1 MRRSSQAQGRPA
13 NIGSRRPLIQQIIP
27 RDHSPAPTVI
37 KRGEKYVPFDPVRG
51 PLPAGRANQSQ
62 PRPFRSMRS
71 ILAIFR
77 KELALELRTRIALHT
92 ILAFTGSSLLLIL
105 LTLRADQL
113 EADARSGLVW
123 IIILFAAMAG
133 MARSFVAETEQKTWH
148 LLRLHGRAG
157 DIFLGKLLYNTLFL
171 LGILTATF
179 LLYLLMMNQSVAYPG
194 YLSLALLLGATGLAS
209 VTTLTSAMIARADRR
224 GAIFSVLSIPLLV
237 PLLLILT
244 RVTRIALTGESDPEW
259 LNDLSALVGYGGAT
273 ITAGILLFDF
283 IWDE

>member
-1 MRRSSQAQGRPA
+1 
-13 NIGSRRPLIQQIIP
+13 
-27 RDHSPAPTVI
+27 
-37 KRGEKYVPFDPVRG
+37 
-51 PLPAGRANQSQ
+51 
-62 PRPFRSMRS
+62 MRS
-71 ILAIFR
+71 ILAIFQ
-77 KELALELRTRIALHT
+77 KDLALELRTRIALHT

-123 IIILFAAMAG
+123 IIILYAAMAG
-133 MARSFVAETEQKTWH
+133 MARSFVAETEQKTWDQ
-148 LLRLHGRAG
+148 LRLHGRASE
-157 DIFLGKLLYNTLFL
+157 IFLGKLLYNTLFL
-171 LGILTATF
+171 TGILTATF
-179 LLYLLMMNQSVAYPG
+179 LLYLLMMNQSVVHPG
-194 YLSLALLLGATGLAS
+194 YLALTLLLGALGLAT

-259 LNDLSALVGYGGAT
+259 INDLSALVGYCGAT
-273 ITAGILLFDF
+273 LTAGLLLFDF